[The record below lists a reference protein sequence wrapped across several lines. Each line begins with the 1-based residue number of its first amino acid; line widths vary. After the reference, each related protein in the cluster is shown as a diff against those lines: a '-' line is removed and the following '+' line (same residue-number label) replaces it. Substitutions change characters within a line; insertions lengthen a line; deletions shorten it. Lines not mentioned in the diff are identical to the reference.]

1 MCHDSL
7 LKPAYV
13 IDMNSQLPL
22 GKEVSNGLRLGVAKE
37 LAIFSILFIVTS
49 FLVMTVG
56 CLTQKKVTF

>member
-13 IDMNSQLPL
+13 RDMNSQLPW
-22 GKEVSNGLRLGVAKE
+22 GRRLVMGVAKE

-49 FLVMTVG
+49 FLGMTVG
-56 CLTQKKVTF
+56 CLTHKKSYIF